1 MALAGTPP
9 SWANWRTM
17 GGAPGSVHPTAA
29 LAPPAGSGIPSKA
42 PPYPVAP
49 PKIPARMPSLTAND
63 SVYPYGAYS
72 SEPAPMGVTDY
83 GVDEY
88 GNPYSYTTTT
98 WIGEYTPTDF
108 GTYNASLGSGAYTA
122 GIQLN
127 AVMTFQEGGTNYV
140 YWTQDVALVDTQAKT
155 IEFIDN
161 VWNASAAG
169 SSMYNSTI
177 QGHGQVSFTSNGQG
191 WYYYLDSTNYTTLSA
206 ADPIYFLMQVG
217 ITNGVPSV
225 TFGDAI
231 NNGNPVAYDTARFLF
246 ATAPLQYGPLYLV
259 DGNLY
264 APNGQFFD
272 AELVVAGPGGGA
284 STMAATSL
292 QTYAAIEY
300 LNGHNFQVPDNEFNF
315 GSDTAETISGVVGT
329 PASQGAIP
337 IGAQS
342 YGPGALG
349 QLYDIRQVVQL
360 NISGPTLNGGT
371 VYLNSSSY
379 SGPAV
384 GTFDGNEWNG
394 TIIPYTY
401 SITVVSGGHRY
412 VLPPL
417 ALPAGYTQITVGGNA
432 TTTYTVEFV
441 ESGLPAGTVWNVT
454 FAGYFGSTTG
464 TYIQF
469 TGAKDGTYSFGVGP
483 PAGYA
488 ANPANG
494 LVTVNGANVTEAIVF
509 TASAPGTYSVTFT
522 ESGLLLGTS
531 WSVTLNGGTASSTSS
546 VITFAEPNGA
556 YNYSVGVVSG
566 FTPSP
571 SSGRFSVSG
580 AGVSIS
586 VTFTATGPGSY
597 AVIFSETGLSQGTSW
612 SVTLNGGTA
621 SSTSS
626 VITFAEANGAYNY
639 TVGAVSGFTASPVS
653 GTVSVSGASVSVSI
667 AFTASGGGGTA
678 GGSGFLGFSGS
689 TGYIVVG
696 GLAAVVV
703 VGVIAAA
710 LISRSRAARNRRAAA
725 PGVPPL
731 GPPYSYG
738 APPGPGGAPPAAPP
752 VSYAPAPPPPPY
764 ASPPPGAWPP
774 PPPPSAPW
782 TPPVVAADPARGSF
796 CTSCGRPL
804 QPTHRFCAECGQP
817 RA

>member
-1 MALAGTPP
+1 
-9 SWANWRTM
+9 
-17 GGAPGSVHPTAA
+17 
-29 LAPPAGSGIPSKA
+29 
-42 PPYPVAP
+42 
-49 PKIPARMPSLTAND
+49 MPSLTAND

-83 GVDEY
+83 GVDQY

-98 WIGEYTPTDF
+98 WIGEYTPTNF
-108 GTYNASLGSGAYTA
+108 GTYNASLGNGAYTA

-127 AVMTFQEGGTNYV
+127 AVMTFEAGGTNYV

-177 QGHGQVSFTSNGQG
+177 QGHGQVKFMSNGQG

-217 ITNGVPSV
+217 IANGVPSV
-225 TFGDAI
+225 TFGDAV

-284 STMAATSL
+284 STMAASSL

-315 GSDTAETISGVVGT
+315 GSDTAETISGIVGT

-384 GTFDGNEWNG
+384 GTFDGSEWNG

-441 ESGLPAGTVWNVT
+441 ESGLPTGASWNVT
-454 FAGYFGSTTG
+454 FAGYSGRTTG

-469 TGAKDGTYSFGVGP
+469 TGANDGTYSFAVGP
-483 PAGYA
+483 PAGYTA
-488 ANPANG
+488 SPPNG
-494 LVTVNGANVTEAIVF
+494 LVTVNGANVTETIAF
-509 TASAPGTYSVTFT
+509 TASSPGPYSVAFT
-522 ESGLLLGTS
+522 ETGLLLGTS
-531 WSVTLNGGTASSTSS
+531 WSVTLNGGTAFSTSSVITFTEPNGAYNYSVGAVSGFTPSPSSGTVAVSGAGVSVSITFTAIAPGTYAVTFTETGLSPGTLWSVTLKGGTASSTSS
-546 VITFAEPNGA
+546 AITFAEPNGA
-556 YNYSVGVVSG
+556 YNYSVG
-566 FTPSP
+566 
-571 SSGRFSVSG
+571 
-580 AGVSIS
+580 
-586 VTFTATGPGSY
+586 
-597 AVIFSETGLSQGTSW
+597 
-612 SVTLNGGTA
+612 
-621 SSTSS
+621 
-626 VITFAEANGAYNY
+626 
-639 TVGAVSGFTASPVS
+639 AVSGFTASPSS
-653 GTVSVSGASVSVSI
+653 GTVSVSGAGASVSI
-667 AFTASGGGGTA
+667 GFAASGGGGSA
-678 GGSGFLGFSGS
+678 GGSGSLGLSGS
-689 TGYIVVG
+689 TGYFLVG
-696 GLAAVVV
+696 GLGAVLV
-703 VGVIAAA
+703 VGVIAAV
-710 LISRSRAARNRRAAA
+710 LISRSRAARSRRATG
-725 PGVPPL
+725 PSVPPL
-731 GPPYSYG
+731 GPPYSY
-738 APPGPGGAPPAAPP
+738 PPLPGPGGAPPAPPPAPYVPAPP
-752 VSYAPAPPPPPY
+752 PPASYAPAPPPPSY
-764 ASPPPGAWPP
+764 ASPAPSAWPP
-774 PPPPSAPW
+774 PPPPPAPW
-782 TPPVVAADPARGSF
+782 TPPVAAASPPRGSF
-796 CTSCGRPL
+796 CTSCGRRL
-804 QPTHRFCAECGQP
+804 DPTHRFCAECGQP